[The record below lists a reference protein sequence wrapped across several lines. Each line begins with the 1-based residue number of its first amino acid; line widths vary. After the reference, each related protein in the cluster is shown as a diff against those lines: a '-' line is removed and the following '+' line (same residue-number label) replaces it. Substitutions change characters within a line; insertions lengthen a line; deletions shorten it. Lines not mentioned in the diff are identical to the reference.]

1 MVRVYTQ
8 KNCPFC
14 TEIKDLLVKEGIEF
28 KEVDINSNE
37 NHEEVDKVFELTEA
51 DSVPILRV
59 GNKLLAPDVS
69 FGSINEAFTLTKQF
83 LKD

>member
-14 TEIKDLLVKEGIEF
+14 TEIKDMLVKEGIEF
-28 KEVDINSNE
+28 TEVDINLNE
-37 NHEEVDKVFELTEA
+37 NQEEADKVFKITEA

-59 GNKLLAPDVS
+59 GNKLLAPQVS
-69 FGSINEAFTLTKQF
+69 FGSIKEAFTLTKRF
-83 LKD
+83 LND